1 MKFTKKL
8 ILSLLILAL
17 SISFVLAQE
26 NTESNVSARID
37 YISPNNDGVQ
47 DELVVPLDIK
57 DKRYISEW
65 SFVITDKNDNILRT
79 IGNKHKRADTATD
92 VFKNL
97 FSGEGIKG
105 FFDNVGK
112 TFAPKSGVEVPEE
125 VRWNGVFDSGE
136 IAPDGTYFYYLTA
149 SDDNENTSRTKTY
162 QVVVDNTPPQIDLIQ
177 PNESEKIFGAGLK
190 PTINI
195 KQSGSAEDLWTA
207 KITDA
212 SGNIV
217 RNFSWK
223 DESPKNISWE
233 GENDSLSPVKEG
245 VYVYEISCTDK
256 AGNTSQKAIVSNIIY
271 DAIPRSVNL
280 SIQGSPFSPNND
292 NVKDTISI
300 FPTIPNTDGLV
311 QSKIE
316 ILDKSGKICKK
327 MELDANKF
335 INNEISS
342 IDYDGKDG
350 NGQYL
355 FDGEYQLAFTAI
367 FNNGQEPKIT
377 RNIIVDNLHLV
388 E

>member
-136 IAPDGTYFYYLTA
+136 IAPDGTLW
-149 SDDNENTSRTKTY
+149 
-162 QVVVDNTPPQIDLIQ
+162 VVQL
-177 PNESEKIFGAGLK
+177 GAYK
-190 PTINI
+190 Y
-195 KQSGSAEDLWTA
+195 
-207 KITDA
+207 
-212 SGNIV
+212 
-217 RNFSWK
+217 
-223 DESPKNISWE
+223 KNNALMFQKRLNDMGVIS
-233 GENDSLSPVKEG
+233 LVKN
-245 VYVYEISCTDK
+245 YK
-256 AGNTSQKAIVSNIIY
+256 
-271 DAIPRSVNL
+271 
-280 SIQGSPFSPNND
+280 
-292 NVKDTISI
+292 
-300 FPTIPNTDGLV
+300 
-311 QSKIE
+311 
-316 ILDKSGKICKK
+316 
-327 MELDANKF
+327 
-335 INNEISS
+335 
-342 IDYDGKDG
+342 
-350 NGQYL
+350 
-355 FDGEYQLAFTAI
+355 
-367 FNNGQEPKIT
+367 
-377 RNIIVDNLHLV
+377 V